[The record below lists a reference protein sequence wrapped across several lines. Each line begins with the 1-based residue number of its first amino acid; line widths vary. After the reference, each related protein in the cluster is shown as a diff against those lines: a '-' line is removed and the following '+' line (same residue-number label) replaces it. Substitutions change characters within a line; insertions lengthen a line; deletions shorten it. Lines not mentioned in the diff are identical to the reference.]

1 MHFIFLCGFFNTH
14 AHAFYHNAMLDVG
27 TTEIGSSHLATRA
40 GEWSSCQIFEKDLTS
55 RGALFI
61 WRGHLVTR
69 GDRVKVKEIQQPNI
83 NNSGKG
89 CFGRGK
95 VLTKRKMIRRSDSPQ
110 EQTTSYITDSRTVLN

>member
-1 MHFIFLCGFFNTH
+1 MHMHFTTRKD
-14 AHAFYHNAMLDVG
+14 NAMLDVG

-61 WRGHLVTR
+61 HRGHLVTK
-69 GDRVKVKEIQQPNI
+69 GDRVKVTEIQQPDI

-89 CFGRGK
+89 CFCKGK
-95 VLTKRKMIRRSDSPQ
+95 AGQVLRKRKMFRRSDVSKQ
-110 EQTTSYITDSRTVLN
+110 